1 MTPTEP
7 LEGAT
12 ALVGRATRARLIAIG
27 GRYGLDGG
35 QLARLRDLLA
45 LLAADEHAPTSVR
58 APERAVDVHL
68 ADSLAA
74 LEIDALRTAARACDL
89 GAGAGFPGLP
99 LAVALP
105 ACRMSLVESTQR
117 KCRFLTRASEDLGIT
132 NAVTICTRAEEWV
145 EGRDRHDVA
154 LARALAPPA
163 VVLEYAAPL
172 LRRGG
177 TLIDWR
183 GERDA
188 REEAR
193 AAAAAEKLGLA
204 LSEIRP
210 VEPFPGADRHH
221 LHLYVKVRVTPS
233 DFPRRAGMARKRPLG
248 G

>member
-12 ALVGRATRARLIAIG
+12 ALVGRATRARLIALG

-74 LEIDALRTAARACDL
+74 LEIDAVRTAARASPTS

-132 NAVTICTRAEEWV
+132 NAVTICTRAEEWA
-145 EGRDRHDVA
+145 EGRDRHDVV

-172 LRRGG
+172 LRRRRNVDR
-177 TLIDWR
+177 LAWR
-183 GERDA
+183 TRCA
-188 REEAR
+188 
-193 AAAAAEKLGLA
+193 
-204 LSEIRP
+204 
-210 VEPFPGADRHH
+210 
-221 LHLYVKVRVTPS
+221 
-233 DFPRRAGMARKRPLG
+233 
-248 G
+248 